1 MDESTELIWQSLSN
15 RMRIFIAQRVNNEAD
30 VEDILQDVFLRIHQR
45 LATLKRADRLLPWL
59 FQITRHAIVDYY
71 RSPRRRRE
79 VPLEFT
85 TDAEIE
91 QHKDHRIVSEPAIDP
106 ERVRKELSA
115 CLRPMIQRLPADYRK
130 AIFLVALDGITQRA
144 AAQQL
149 GLSLS
154 GLKSRVQRGREK
166 LKIMLHQCCHIQ
178 LDRDGGIIDYE
189 TKDSACQSCNA

>member
-1 MDESTELIWQSLSN
+1 MADSTELIWQSLSN
-15 RMRIFIAQRVNNEAD
+15 RLRTFIARRVNNEAD
-30 VEDILQDVFLRIHQR
+30 VDDILQDVFLRIHQR

-59 FQITRHAIVDYY
+59 FQITRNSIVDYY
-71 RSPRRRRE
+71 RSPRRRHE
-79 VPLEFT
+79 VPLALT
-85 TDAEIE
+85 ADAEIE

-149 GLSLS
+149 ELSLS

-189 TKDSACQSCNA
+189 TQNSACQSCDV